1 MYKGDTLYKC
11 SEERIKETLSGLK
24 KHKDSRKYIIS
35 RLEALGGKS
44 ETDDLG
50 NVYVTL
56 PGSSPDS
63 KKPDSKKIV
72 LSCPDSSDSA
82 GVCSAVEIIGTL
94 TAEEIQ
100 LTHALTVL
108 LWNDEPSEDEWELV
122 PAMGTLCLEYL
133 PEEIRSDYKDIKPK
147 KSAKGS
153 KQNRLNTRDFRFM
166 FEMHTAAVPDGI
178 AVADIVTASVGRP
191 KFRFNEKLTKL
202 TEDSAA
208 LCGINTE
215 KLHYSPDRDTW
226 IAANMLPTAVIL
238 VSSDDTRKYAD
249 AATVLLN
256 AVLQADKS

>member
-1 MYKGDTLYKC
+1 MYKGDMLYRC

-24 KHKDSRKYIIS
+24 KHKDSRKYIIT
-35 RLEALGGKS
+35 RLETLGCKP

-56 PGSSPDS
+56 SGSS
-63 KKPDSKKIV
+63 PDSKKIV
-72 LSCPDSSDSA
+72 LSCSDSSDNA
-82 GVCSAVEIIGTL
+82 GVCTALEIIETL
-94 TAEEIQ
+94 EAEEIT

-108 LWNDEPSEDEWELV
+108 LWNDEPAEDEWELL
-122 PAMGTLCLEYL
+122 PAMGALCLEYL
-133 PEEIRSDYKDIKPK
+133 PEEIRGDYKDIKPK

-153 KQNRLNTRDFRFM
+153 KTNRLNTHGFRFM
-166 FEMHTAAVPDGI
+166 FEVHTSAVPEGI

-191 KFRFNEKLTKL
+191 EFRFNEKLTKL

-208 LCGINTE
+208 VCGVSYE

-226 IAANMLPTAVIL
+226 IAENMLPTAVIL
-238 VSSDDTRKYAD
+238 VSPDDAGKYAD

>member
-24 KHKDSRKYIIS
+24 QHKDGRKYIIS
-35 RLEALGGKS
+35 RLEALGCKS
-44 ETDDLG
+44 ETDDFG

-63 KKPDSKKIV
+63 KKIV
-72 LSCPDSSDSA
+72 LSCPDSSDNA
-82 GVCSAVEIIGTL
+82 GVCTALEIIETL
-94 TAEEIQ
+94 TAEEITH
-100 LTHALTVL
+100 THALTVL
-108 LWNDEPSEDEWELV
+108 LWNDEPSEEEWELV
-122 PAMGTLCLEYL
+122 PAMGALCLEYL
-133 PEEIRSDYKDIKPK
+133 PEEIRGDYKGIKPK
-147 KSAKGS
+147 KSARGS
-153 KQNRLNTRDFRFM
+153 KQNRLNTHDFRFM
-166 FEMHTAAVPDGI
+166 FEVHTADVTNGI
-178 AVADIVTASVGRP
+178 AVADIVTASVGRAE
-191 KFRFNEKLTKL
+191 FRFNEKLTKL

-208 LCGINTE
+208 VCGVTAE

-238 VSSDDTRKYAD
+238 VSPDDTRKYAD

>member
-24 KHKDSRKYIIS
+24 KHKDGRKYIIS
-35 RLEALGGKS
+35 RLEALGCKS

-50 NVYVTL
+50 NMYVTL
-56 PGSSPDS
+56 SGSL
-63 KKPDSKKIV
+63 PDSKKIV
-72 LSCPDSSDSA
+72 LSCSDSSDNA
-82 GVCSAVEIIGTL
+82 GVCTAVGVIETL
-94 TAEEIQ
+94 TAGEIP

-122 PAMGTLCLEYL
+122 PAMGALCLEYL
-133 PEEIRSDYKDIKPK
+133 PEEIRGDYKDIKPK

-166 FEMHTAAVPDGI
+166 FEVHTAVVPDGI
-178 AVADIVTASVGRP
+178 AIADIVTASVGRP
-191 KFRFNEKLTKL
+191 EFRFNEKLTKL

-208 LCGINTE
+208 VCGMSAE

-226 IAANMLPTAVIL
+226 IASNMLPTAVIL
-238 VSSDDTRKYAD
+238 VSPDDTRTYAD

>member
-1 MYKGDTLYKC
+1 MQRRKMF
-11 SEERIKETLSGLK
+11 GLK
-24 KHKDSRKYIIS
+24 QYKDSRKYIIS
-35 RLEALGGKS
+35 RLETLGCKS

-63 KKPDSKKIV
+63 KRIV
-72 LSCPDSSDSA
+72 LSCSDSSDNA
-82 GVCSAVEIIGTL
+82 GVCTAVGIVETL
-94 TAEEIQ
+94 IAEEIPH
-100 LTHALTVL
+100 THALTVL
-108 LWNDEPSEDEWELV
+108 LWNDEPPEDEWELL
-122 PAMGTLCLEYL
+122 PAMGALCLEYL
-133 PEEIRSDYKDIKPK
+133 PEEIRGDYKDIKPK

-153 KQNRLNTRDFRFM
+153 KTNRLNTHDFRFM
-166 FEMHTAAVPDGI
+166 FEVHTAAVPEGI

-191 KFRFNEKLTKL
+191 EFRFNEKLTKL
-202 TEDSAA
+202 ISDSAA
-208 LCGINTE
+208 VCGVSPE

-238 VSSDDTRKYAD
+238 VSAD